1 MLALGTWTRP
11 SVKEG
16 NGWRVKYVVEG
27 ESGPELPSQLCFT
40 AMLVL
45 SARRPC
51 VPLFSK
57 NVHSVRSSG
66 AHVQF
71 SLIIRSVNE

>member
-27 ESGPELPSQLCFT
+27 ESGPETPQSIVLHSNAGTVCQAAMCSFVLQERPFCSQLR
-40 AMLVL
+40 
-45 SARRPC
+45 SAR
-51 VPLFSK
+51 
-57 NVHSVRSSG
+57 SVFP
-66 AHVQF
+66 H
-71 SLIIRSVNE
+71 N